1 VIEDFKRM
9 KTGIDWHAFCGI
21 LGVSTAVVLQN
32 FSTVA
37 AGMAAVATAAYMI
50 MRVAREWR
58 AMKRE
63 AEKNDGPLCQNFAPV
78 QKKNTQNE
86 NQNENYD

>member
-1 VIEDFKRM
+1 M
-9 KTGIDWHAFCGI
+9 KTGIDWHAFGGI

-37 AGMAAVATAAYMI
+37 AGIAAVATAAYMV

-63 AEKNDGPLCQNFAPV
+63 SEKRDGPLCQNFKPTK
-78 QKKNTQNE
+78 QQNE
-86 NQNENYD
+86 KYN

>member
-1 VIEDFKRM
+1 MIDDFKRM
-9 KTGIDWHAFCGI
+9 KTGIDWHAFAGI
-21 LGVSTAVVLQN
+21 LGVSTSVVLQT
-32 FSTVA
+32 FSQVA

-63 AEKNDGPLCQNFAPV
+63 SEKNDGPLCQNFNPV
-78 QKKNTQNE
+78 NNKNTQNE
-86 NQNENYD
+86 NYD